1 MVLKRVGVWSAA
13 KLSGVLYGTIGLI
26 IGAIFALMSFLG
38 VSFPPS
44 TYGESPPP
52 TWLAPIL
59 GVGAIVFLPLLY
71 GVMGVV
77 VGAVSS
83 TLFNFFARL
92 AGGLEIELE

>member
-13 KLSGVLYGTIGLI
+13 KLSGVLYGSIGLI
-26 IGAIFALMSFLG
+26 IGAIFALMSFMG
-38 VSFPPS
+38 VSLPPS
-44 TYGESPPP
+44 AYGESPPP

-77 VGAVSS
+77 VGAVSAA
-83 TLFNFFARL
+83 LFNFFARL
-92 AGGLEIELE
+92 AGGLEVELE